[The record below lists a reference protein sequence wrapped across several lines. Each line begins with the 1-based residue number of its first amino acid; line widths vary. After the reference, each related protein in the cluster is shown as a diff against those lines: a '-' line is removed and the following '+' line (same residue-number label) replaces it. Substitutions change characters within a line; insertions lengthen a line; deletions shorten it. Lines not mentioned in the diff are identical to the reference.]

1 MSRARSFLLCGTLK
15 VDREEKNGLKKAV
28 RPVLDLWRAGAGPVA
43 GSGRALPRHSR
54 DTAYGCSLPGLTGFT
69 APGRAGPDHQRCL
82 PGAARSS
89 SGRRRVLSPAC
100 RGFPVQGTPSPPPST
115 ASQRIAAARLLPTLR
130 PGARRDG
137 NQLRNSGANCHL
149 GPVVVGIALLVV
161 GERAVPEASLGGQV
175 AETKGFEPLDL
186 LRGHTLSRRAG

>member
-1 MSRARSFLLCGTLK
+1 MRLVDAWRRKERAQ
-15 VDREEKNGLKKAV
+15 KAV

-115 ASQRIAAARLLPTLR
+115 ASQRIAAARLLPTLGLGR
-130 PGARRDG
+130 AEMAISYAMVELTAIWGRWWLG
-137 NQLRNSGANCHL
+137 LRYWWWVNAPSQKLPWGD
-149 GPVVVGIALLVV
+149 
-161 GERAVPEASLGGQV
+161 R
-175 AETKGFEPLDL
+175 
-186 LRGHTLSRRAG
+186 